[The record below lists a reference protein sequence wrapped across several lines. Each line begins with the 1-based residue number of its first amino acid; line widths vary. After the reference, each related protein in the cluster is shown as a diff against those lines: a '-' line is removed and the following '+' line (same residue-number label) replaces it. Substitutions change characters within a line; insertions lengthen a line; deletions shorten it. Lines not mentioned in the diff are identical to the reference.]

1 MQPQRRCEHKEMPH
15 YSDGL
20 CKKCYLSRYYLLR
33 KKKNLEKQMV
43 KQSQQAE
50 KVSEMSE
57 NCNNIKKSDKK
68 SYNSSA
74 SADQTTQK
82 SKDENDCISA
92 SIDEELKIDDCLE

>member
-1 MQPQRRCEHKEMPH
+1 
-15 YSDGL
+15 
-20 CKKCYLSRYYLLR
+20 
-33 KKKNLEKQMV
+33 
-43 KQSQQAE
+43 
-50 KVSEMSE
+50 MSE